1 MKFDIKYIVGFAL
14 ILFSQ
19 ELKRSFMWVYNQE
32 LIFKVM

>member
-19 ELKRSFMWVYNQE
+19 GIKAQFYVGVQSE
-32 LIFKVM
+32 